1 MARLSTVIIFL
12 FLFSFQAQA
21 KSPPPGTGTT
31 DIPANI
37 LIMLDKS
44 GSMENTLETDTASQY
59 VTDVQVD
66 SSGNIYF
73 LEYLNNR
80 IKVFDSAGTYL
91 RSFGSYGS
99 GCNQMAYPRQFQIFN
114 DEIYIVNS
122 GFARISKLSL
132 TGQCIASNSTSWT
145 NPVSI
150 AVNNSYIFVGHT
162 NNVISKYATANLA
175 QTGYQV
181 MNSGNVNFAPGMSL
195 NSAGNR
201 LIVASWRTSKISEY
215 TVSGNNLT
223 YVNGAGGSASSANG
237 KFNIAIDAAYDSSGN
252 IYATDHNNHR
262 IQKFNSSLVY
272 QAKYGSRSNN
282 SPFHYP
288 YGMGIDSSDNIYVG
302 DFRNHSIRKFN
313 TSLALTTSFGGVVET
328 RLSSAKKVIKKIV
341 ADTNLTAGANFG
353 LMEWSGKGT
362 GGYAKIRVGIS
373 DNGAQLIYS
382 DVDSIRSKGG
392 TNLRFAM
399 REARNYFT
407 TGKTTSQN
415 IGMVDNWDLTCSLNF
430 LIVISDGFW
439 QNNSNVVQVAN
450 DLRLTH
456 NVKTFAVGYALG
468 GSNSN
473 YSTLATAGGT
483 KNPLYAENEA
493 ELLAKLTDA
502 IKQAISGRLTFT
514 TPAVMSD
521 VSRNNFVYQSTFE
534 YETDK
539 QWKGSL
545 KKYQLNTDGTFGS
558 ALWDAADKLNSK
570 TSSTRNIWTPEIGT
584 GLNNFTTAN
593 RDLLKSKIFPNI
605 PPTDT
610 EADNLINF
618 IRGID
623 TYDQDED
630 NNTTESIHKLADIYH
645 SDLIVVANPEASAVD
660 DNTSNF
666 QKKDSYYRLQ
676 NNYNNFKSGAT
687 CGGPCANRTEIVY
700 AGANNGIL
708 HAFKASDGEEL
719 WGYIPPNVLGVLE
732 KIPSSKAKSTN
743 AIYGIDGSPVAKDIY
758 FDDTPNDGKDNPR
771 WRTILLSGLG
781 AGGKGMFALDVTDP
795 SSPTH
800 LFAFNNDETNK
811 IVQHW
816 DANVTKF
823 EFGYVGGN
831 ISPEYDYSKL
841 GETWSTP
848 RIIRIKIDGKDRWV
862 AVFGGG
868 YNGGVNPNVGS
879 AVFVIDLE
887 NEGKVLKVIDI
898 EDTAAQSYSWTGRLF
913 KRNSA
918 LTKKT
923 TGADENTKFTY
934 SPAEA
939 CFDSSIGESFIAE
952 FSPAVGHT
960 LHFRDKSGST
970 TVSCIDYVEFDQAWP
985 NTREGGP
992 PKPDHGD
999 YTFRR
1004 YKNDIV
1010 NSLPADLS
1018 VITADGTNKANYN
1031 GALIYATDLE
1041 GKITKIDLTEDFVM
1055 DTDQNSSTYNSIIRS
1070 DASDKE
1076 IHQTTLFT
1084 AEATSANGRNIFTRP
1099 EVTINSDNNLW
1110 LYFGTGN
1117 TQKLQAQS
1125 SQIQNRIYGIKDVNF
1140 PNFVEVN
1147 PTGNVSMCKTAPT
1160 CPSGTDLGWYVD
1172 LDNAKKLTAE
1182 PTVDRD
1188 RVYFPLYEPSAT
1200 NNKCGVGDAYFTAY
1214 DTKCGES
1221 LLNVNM
1227 GKGVLSKVV
1236 KQGDNLYIGI
1246 AGDAKNNIDGFTAKD
1261 NLITGKSKAQEIS
1274 GAVQLESWKE
1284 NY

>member
-1 MARLSTVIIFL
+1 MARLTTVIIFLFL

-44 GSMENTLETDTASQY
+44 GSMSDALASNTVTQY
-59 VTDVQVD
+59 PIDVAAD
-66 SSGNIYF
+66 SSGNVYV
-73 LEYLNNR
+73 LEYANNR
-80 IKVFDSAGTYL
+80 IKVFDSAGTFL
-91 RSFGSYGS
+91 RSFGGYGS
-99 GCNQMAYPRQFQIFN
+99 GCNQWKYARQFTIFN
-114 DEIYIVNS
+114 DQVYLADHQGNRVL
-122 GFARISKLSL
+122 KLSL
-132 TGQCIASNSTSWT
+132 TGQCIGSGLTYFT
-145 NPVSI
+145 KPFGI
-150 AVNNSYIFVGHT
+150 AVNSNYVFVGNYGNT
-162 NNVISKYATANLA
+162 IETLATGNLA
-175 QTGYQV
+175 RTGYQ
-181 MNSGNVNFAPGMSL
+181 NVAGGVNLSIGMSL
-195 NSAGNR
+195 NSAGNK
-201 LIVASWRTSKISEY
+201 LTVASFFNHKVFEF

-223 YVNGAGGSASSANG
+223 YVNAAGTSQSSANG
-237 KFNIAIDAAYDSSGN
+237 SFNSPVDTAYDSSGN
-252 IYATDHNNHR
+252 IYVVERDNDR

-272 QAKYGSRSNN
+272 QAKQGSFSRTSAFY
-282 SPFHYP
+282 SP
-288 YGMGIDSSDNIYVG
+288 YGMFIDSSDNIYVA
-302 DFRNHSIRKFN
+302 DFTNQTTRKFN
-313 TSLALTTSFGGVVET
+313 TSLTETATFGGKSGT
-328 RLSSAKKVIKKIV
+328 KLSGAKNVIKKIV
-341 ADTNLTAGANFG
+341 SDTNLTAGANFG
-353 LMEWSGKGT
+353 LMEWSSS
-362 GGYAKIRVGIS
+362 ANIRVGITN
-373 DNGAQLIYS
+373 NGARFIYS
-382 DVDSIRSKGG
+382 NVDGISANGG
-392 TNLRFAM
+392 TNLARAM
-399 REARNYFT
+399 RTARDYFRS
-407 TGKTTSQN
+407 GV
-415 IGMVDNWDLTCSLNF
+415 VDNWDLTCSLNF
-430 LIVISDGFW
+430 LIVISDGYW
-439 QNNSNVVQVAN
+439 QSNNEVVTVAN
-450 DLRLTH
+450 QIR
-456 NVKTFAVGYALG
+456 NVDNIQTFAVGYALG

-473 YSTLATAGGT
+473 YSALATAGGT
-483 KNPLYAENEA
+483 TNPLYAENET
-493 ELLAKLTDA
+493 ELLAKITDA

-558 ALWDAADKLNSK
+558 VLWDAADKLNSK
-570 TSSTRNIWTPEIGT
+570 TSSTRNIWTSVIGT
-584 GLNNFTTAN
+584 GYNNFTTAN
-593 RDLLKSKIFPNI
+593 RDLLKSKMFPNI
-605 PPTDT
+605 TPTDT
-610 EADNLINF
+610 EVDNLINF

-623 TYDQDED
+623 TYDQDAD
-630 NNTTESIHKLADIYH
+630 NNKTETIHKLADIYH

-687 CGGPCANRTEIVY
+687 CGGPCANRAEIIY

-732 KIPSSKAKSTN
+732 KIPSSKANSTN

-795 SSPTH
+795 NSPTH

-811 IVQHW
+811 FVEHW
-816 DANVTKF
+816 DVNASKF
-823 EFGYVGGN
+823 EFGYVSGN
-831 ISPEYDYSKL
+831 IAPEYDYSKL

-848 RIIRIKIDGKDRWV
+848 RIIRIKVDGKDRWV

-898 EDTAAQSYSWTGRLF
+898 KDEAAS
-913 KRNSA
+913 
-918 LTKKT
+918 
-923 TGADENTKFTY
+923 D
-934 SPAEA
+934 
-939 CFDSSIGESFIAE
+939 IA
-952 FSPAVGHT
+952 
-960 LHFRDKSGST
+960 
-970 TVSCIDYVEFDQAWP
+970 
-985 NTREGGP
+985 
-992 PKPDHGD
+992 
-999 YTFRR
+999 
-1004 YKNDIV
+1004 

-1041 GKITKIDLTEDFVM
+1041 GKITKIDLTEDFVT

-1160 CPSGTDLGWYVD
+1160 CPSGTDLGWYVN
-1172 LDNAKKLTAE
+1172 LNNAKKLTAE

-1200 NNKCGVGDAYFTAY
+1200 NNRCGIGNAYFTAY
-1214 DTKCGES
+1214 DTKCGNS

-1236 KQGDNLYIGI
+1236 KQGDNLYIGLAGEAKGNI
-1246 AGDAKNNIDGFTAKD
+1246 AGFTAKD

>member
-44 GSMENTLETDTASQY
+44 GSMRDALASNTVTQY
-59 VTDVQVD
+59 PIDVAAD
-66 SSGNIYF
+66 SSGNVYV
-73 LEYLNNR
+73 LEYANNR
-80 IKVFDSAGTYL
+80 IKVFDSAGTFL
-91 RSFGSYGS
+91 RSFGGYGS
-99 GCNQMAYPRQFQIFN
+99 GCNQWKYARQFTIFN
-114 DEIYIVNS
+114 DQVYLADHQGNRVL
-122 GFARISKLSL
+122 KLSL
-132 TGQCIASNSTSWT
+132 TGQCIGSGLTYFT
-145 NPVSI
+145 KPFGI
-150 AVNNSYIFVGHT
+150 AVNSNYVFVGNYGNT
-162 NNVISKYATANLA
+162 IETLATGNLA
-175 QTGYQV
+175 RTGYQ
-181 MNSGNVNFAPGMSL
+181 NVAGGVNLSIGMSL
-195 NSAGNR
+195 NSAGNK
-201 LIVASWRTSKISEY
+201 LIVASFFNHKVFEF

-223 YVNGAGGSASSANG
+223 YVNAAGTSQSSANG
-237 KFNIAIDAAYDSSGN
+237 SFNRPVDAAYDSSGN
-252 IYATDHNNHR
+252 IYVVERDNDR

-272 QAKYGSRSNN
+272 QAKQGSFSRTSAFYN
-282 SPFHYP
+282 P
-288 YGMGIDSSDNIYVG
+288 YGMFIDSSDNIYVA
-302 DFRNHSIRKFN
+302 DFTNQTTRKFN
-313 TSLALTTSFGGVVET
+313 TSLSQTATFGGKSGT
-328 RLSSAKKVIKKIV
+328 KLSSAKKVIKQIV
-341 ADTNLTAGANFG
+341 SDTNLTAGANFG
-353 LMEWSGKGT
+353 LMEWSSS
-362 GGYAKIRVGIS
+362 ANIRVGITN
-373 DNGAQLIYS
+373 NGARFIYS
-382 DVDSIRSKGG
+382 NVDGISANGG
-392 TNLRFAM
+392 TNLAKAM
-399 REARNYFT
+399 RTARDYFRS
-407 TGKTTSQN
+407 GV
-415 IGMVDNWDLTCSLNF
+415 VDNWDLTCSLNF
-430 LIVISDGFW
+430 LIVISDGYW
-439 QNNSNVVQVAN
+439 QSNNQVVTVAN
-450 DLRLTH
+450 QIRKVD
-456 NVKTFAVGYALG
+456 NIQTFAVGYALG

-473 YSTLATAGGT
+473 YSSLATAGGT
-483 KNPLYAENEA
+483 TNPLYAENET
-493 ELLAKLTDA
+493 ELLAKITDA

-521 VSRNNFVYQSTFE
+521 VSRNNFIYQSTFE

-558 ALWDAADKLNSK
+558 AQWDAADKLNSK
-570 TSSTRNIWTPEIGT
+570 TSSTRNIWTPVIGT

-593 RDLLKSKIFPNI
+593 RDLLKSKMFPNI
-605 PPTDT
+605 TPTDT
-610 EADNLINF
+610 EVDNLINF

-623 TYDQDED
+623 TYDQDAD
-630 NNTTESIHKLADIYH
+630 NNKTESIHKLADIYH

-660 DNTSNF
+660 DNTANF

-687 CGGPCANRTEIVY
+687 CGGPCANRAEIIY

-732 KIPSSKAKSTN
+732 KIPSSKANSTN

-758 FDDTPNDGKDNPR
+758 FDDTPNDGVDNPR

-781 AGGKGMFALDVTDP
+781 AGGKGMFALDITDP
-795 SSPTH
+795 NSPTH

-811 IVQHW
+811 FVEHW
-816 DANVTKF
+816 DANASKF

-831 ISPEYDYSKL
+831 IAPEYDYRKL

-848 RIIRIKIDGKDRWV
+848 RIIRIKVDGKDRWV

-887 NEGKVLKVIDI
+887 NEGKVLKVINI
-898 EDTAAQSYSWTGRLF
+898 KTQAAQIINTWRTFIGSSHSFLLNNRTELDISRLF
-913 KRNSA
+913 PN
-918 LTKKT
+918 LT
-923 TGADENTKFTY
+923 
-934 SPAEA
+934 
-939 CFDSSIGESFIAE
+939 FDLSKGESVKVETTNSLQPILSFSGTGDVKTVTKASFPTWRPGYIIISKMKVDIA
-952 FSPAVGHT
+952 
-960 LHFRDKSGST
+960 
-970 TVSCIDYVEFDQAWP
+970 
-985 NTREGGP
+985 
-992 PKPDHGD
+992 
-999 YTFRR
+999 
-1004 YKNDIV
+1004 

-1041 GKITKIDLTEDFVM
+1041 GKITKIDLTENFVM
-1055 DTDQNSSTYNSIIRS
+1055 DTDQNSPTYNSIIRS
-1070 DASDKE
+1070 DVSDKE

-1160 CPSGTDLGWYVD
+1160 CPSGTDLGWYVN

-1188 RVYFPLYEPSAT
+1188 RVYFPLYEPSST
-1200 NNKCGVGDAYFTAY
+1200 NNKCGVGNAYFTAY
-1214 DTKCGES
+1214 DTKCGNS

-1236 KQGDNLYIGI
+1236 KQGDNLYIGL
-1246 AGDAKNNIDGFTAKD
+1246 AGEAKDNIDGFTAKD

>member
-1 MARLSTVIIFL
+1 MARLTTVIIFLFL

-44 GSMENTLETDTASQY
+44 GSMSDALASNTVTQY
-59 VTDVQVD
+59 PIDVAAD
-66 SSGNIYF
+66 SSGNVYV
-73 LEYLNNR
+73 LEYANNR
-80 IKVFDSAGTYL
+80 IKVFDSAGTFL
-91 RSFGSYGS
+91 RSFGGYGS
-99 GCNQMAYPRQFQIFN
+99 GCNQWKYARQFTIFN
-114 DEIYIVNS
+114 DQVYLADHQGNRVL
-122 GFARISKLSL
+122 KLSL
-132 TGQCIASNSTSWT
+132 TGQCIGSGLTYFT
-145 NPVSI
+145 KPFGI
-150 AVNNSYIFVGHT
+150 AVNSNYVFVGNYGNT
-162 NNVISKYATANLA
+162 IETLATGNLA
-175 QTGYQV
+175 RTGYQ
-181 MNSGNVNFAPGMSL
+181 NVAGGVNLSIGMSL
-195 NSAGNR
+195 NSAGNK
-201 LIVASWRTSKISEY
+201 LTVASFFNHKVFEF

-223 YVNGAGGSASSANG
+223 YVNAAGTSQSSANG
-237 KFNIAIDAAYDSSGN
+237 SFNSPVDTAYDSSGN
-252 IYATDHNNHR
+252 IYVVERDNDR

-272 QAKYGSRSNN
+272 QAKQGSFSRTSAFY
-282 SPFHYP
+282 SP
-288 YGMGIDSSDNIYVG
+288 YGMFIDSSDNIYVA
-302 DFRNHSIRKFN
+302 DFTNQTTRKFN
-313 TSLALTTSFGGVVET
+313 TSLTETATFGGKSGT
-328 RLSSAKKVIKKIV
+328 KLSGAKNVIKKIV
-341 ADTNLTAGANFG
+341 SDTNLTAGANFG
-353 LMEWSGKGT
+353 LMEWSSS
-362 GGYAKIRVGIS
+362 ANIRVGITN
-373 DNGAQLIYS
+373 NGARFIYS
-382 DVDSIRSKGG
+382 NVDGISANGG
-392 TNLRFAM
+392 TNLARAM
-399 REARNYFT
+399 RTARDYFRS
-407 TGKTTSQN
+407 GV
-415 IGMVDNWDLTCSLNF
+415 VDNWDLTCSLNF
-430 LIVISDGFW
+430 LIVISDGYW
-439 QNNSNVVQVAN
+439 QSNNEVVTVAN
-450 DLRLTH
+450 QIR
-456 NVKTFAVGYALG
+456 NVDNIQTFAVGYALG

-473 YSTLATAGGT
+473 YSALATAGGT
-483 KNPLYAENEA
+483 TNPLYAENET
-493 ELLAKLTDA
+493 ELLAKITDA

-558 ALWDAADKLNSK
+558 VLWDAADKLNSK
-570 TSSTRNIWTPEIGT
+570 TSSTRNIWTSVIGT
-584 GLNNFTTAN
+584 GYNNFTTAN
-593 RDLLKSKIFPNI
+593 RDLLKSKMFPNI
-605 PPTDT
+605 TPTDT
-610 EADNLINF
+610 EVDNLINF

-623 TYDQDED
+623 TYDQDAD
-630 NNTTESIHKLADIYH
+630 NNKTETIHKLADIYH

-687 CGGPCANRTEIVY
+687 CGGPCANRAEIIY

-732 KIPSSKAKSTN
+732 KIPSSKANSTN

-795 SSPTH
+795 NSPTH

-811 IVQHW
+811 FVEHW
-816 DANVTKF
+816 DVNASKF

-831 ISPEYDYSKL
+831 ITPEYDYRKL

-848 RIIRIKIDGKDRWV
+848 RIIRIKVDGKDRWV

-898 EDTAAQSYSWTGRLF
+898 KDEAAS
-913 KRNSA
+913 
-918 LTKKT
+918 
-923 TGADENTKFTY
+923 D
-934 SPAEA
+934 
-939 CFDSSIGESFIAE
+939 IA
-952 FSPAVGHT
+952 
-960 LHFRDKSGST
+960 
-970 TVSCIDYVEFDQAWP
+970 
-985 NTREGGP
+985 
-992 PKPDHGD
+992 
-999 YTFRR
+999 
-1004 YKNDIV
+1004 

-1041 GKITKIDLTEDFVM
+1041 GKITKIDLTEDFVT

-1160 CPSGTDLGWYVD
+1160 CPSGTDLGWYVN
-1172 LDNAKKLTAE
+1172 LNNAKKLTAE

-1200 NNKCGVGDAYFTAY
+1200 NNRCGIGNAYFTAY
-1214 DTKCGES
+1214 DTKCGNS

-1236 KQGDNLYIGI
+1236 KQGDNLYIGLAGEAKGNI
-1246 AGDAKNNIDGFTAKD
+1246 AGFTAKD

>member
-1 MARLSTVIIFL
+1 MARLTTVIIFLFL

-44 GSMENTLETDTASQY
+44 GSMRDALASNTVTQY
-59 VTDVQVD
+59 PIDVAAD
-66 SSGNIYF
+66 SSGNVYV
-73 LEYLNNR
+73 LEYANNR
-80 IKVFDSAGTYL
+80 IKVFDSAGTFL
-91 RSFGSYGS
+91 RSFGGYGS
-99 GCNQMAYPRQFQIFN
+99 GCNQWKYARQFTIFN
-114 DEIYIVNS
+114 DQVYLADLQGNRVL
-122 GFARISKLSL
+122 KLSL
-132 TGQCIASNSTSWT
+132 TGQCIGSGFTYFT
-145 NPVSI
+145 RPFGI
-150 AVNNSYIFVGHT
+150 AVNSNYVFVGNYGNT
-162 NNVISKYATANLA
+162 IETLATGNLA
-175 QTGYQV
+175 RTGYQ
-181 MNSGNVNFAPGMSL
+181 NVAGGVNLSIGMSL
-195 NSAGNR
+195 NSAGNK
-201 LIVASWRTSKISEY
+201 LIVASFFNHKVFEF

-223 YVNGAGGSASSANG
+223 YVNAAGTSQSSANG
-237 KFNIAIDAAYDSSGN
+237 SFNGPVDAAYDSSGN
-252 IYATDHNNHR
+252 IYVVERDNDR

-272 QAKYGSRSNN
+272 QAKQGSFSRTSAFYN
-282 SPFHYP
+282 P
-288 YGMGIDSSDNIYVG
+288 YGMFIDSSDNIYVA
-302 DFRNHSIRKFN
+302 DFTNQTTRKFN
-313 TSLALTTSFGGVVET
+313 TSLTETATFGGRSGT
-328 RLSSAKKVIKKIV
+328 KLSSAKNVIKKIV
-341 ADTNLTAGANFG
+341 SDTNLTAGANFG
-353 LMEWSGKGT
+353 LMEWSSS
-362 GGYAKIRVGIS
+362 ANIRVGITN
-373 DNGAQLIYS
+373 NGARFIYS
-382 DVDSIRSKGG
+382 NVDGISANGG
-392 TNLRFAM
+392 TNLARAM
-399 REARNYFT
+399 RTARDYFRS
-407 TGKTTSQN
+407 GV
-415 IGMVDNWDLTCSLNF
+415 VDNWDLTCSLNF
-430 LIVISDGFW
+430 LIVISDGYW
-439 QNNSNVVQVAN
+439 QSNNQVVTVAN
-450 DLRLTH
+450 QMR
-456 NVKTFAVGYALG
+456 NVDNIQTFAVGYALG

-473 YSTLATAGGT
+473 YSSLATAGGT
-483 KNPLYAENEA
+483 TNPLYAENET
-493 ELLAKLTDA
+493 ELLAKITDA

-558 ALWDAADKLNSK
+558 VLWDAADKLNSK
-570 TSSTRNIWTPEIGT
+570 TSSTRNIWTSVIGT
-584 GLNNFTTAN
+584 GYNNFTTAN
-593 RDLLKSKIFPNI
+593 RDLLKSKMFPNI
-605 PPTDT
+605 TPTDT
-610 EADNLINF
+610 EVDNLINF

-623 TYDQDED
+623 TYDQDAD
-630 NNTTESIHKLADIYH
+630 NNKTETIHKLADIYH

-687 CGGPCANRTEIVY
+687 CGGPCANRAEIIY

-732 KIPSSKAKSTN
+732 KIPSSKANSTN

-795 SSPTH
+795 NSPTH

-811 IVQHW
+811 FVEHW
-816 DANVTKF
+816 DVNASKF

-831 ISPEYDYSKL
+831 ITPEYDYRKL

-848 RIIRIKIDGKDRWV
+848 RIIRIKVDGKDRWV

-898 EDTAAQSYSWTGRLF
+898 KDEAAS
-913 KRNSA
+913 
-918 LTKKT
+918 
-923 TGADENTKFTY
+923 D
-934 SPAEA
+934 
-939 CFDSSIGESFIAE
+939 IA
-952 FSPAVGHT
+952 
-960 LHFRDKSGST
+960 
-970 TVSCIDYVEFDQAWP
+970 
-985 NTREGGP
+985 
-992 PKPDHGD
+992 
-999 YTFRR
+999 
-1004 YKNDIV
+1004 

-1041 GKITKIDLTEDFVM
+1041 GKITKIDLTEDFVT

-1160 CPSGTDLGWYVD
+1160 CPSGTDLGWYVN
-1172 LDNAKKLTAE
+1172 LNNAKKLTAE

-1200 NNKCGVGDAYFTAY
+1200 NNRCGIGNAYFTAY
-1214 DTKCGES
+1214 DTKCGNS

-1236 KQGDNLYIGI
+1236 KQGDNLYIGL
-1246 AGDAKNNIDGFTAKD
+1246 AGEAKGNIDGFTAKD
-1261 NLITGKSKAQEIS
+1261 NLITGKSDADEIS

>member
-1 MARLSTVIIFL
+1 MARLTTVIIFLFL

-44 GSMENTLETDTASQY
+44 GSMRDALASNTVTQY
-59 VTDVQVD
+59 PIDVAAD
-66 SSGNIYF
+66 SSGNVYV
-73 LEYLNNR
+73 LEYANNR
-80 IKVFDSAGTYL
+80 IKVFDSAGTFL
-91 RSFGSYGS
+91 RSFGGYGS
-99 GCNQMAYPRQFQIFN
+99 GCNQWKYARQFTIFN
-114 DEIYIVNS
+114 DQVYLADLQGNRVL
-122 GFARISKLSL
+122 KLSL
-132 TGQCIASNSTSWT
+132 TGQCIGSGFTYFT
-145 NPVSI
+145 RPFGI
-150 AVNNSYIFVGHT
+150 AVNSNYVFVGNYGNT
-162 NNVISKYATANLA
+162 IETLATGNLA
-175 QTGYQV
+175 RTGYQ
-181 MNSGNVNFAPGMSL
+181 NVAGGVNLSIGMSL
-195 NSAGNR
+195 NSAGNK
-201 LIVASWRTSKISEY
+201 LIVASFFNHKVFEF

-223 YVNGAGGSASSANG
+223 YVNAAGTSQSSANG
-237 KFNIAIDAAYDSSGN
+237 SFNGPVDAAYDSSGN
-252 IYATDHNNHR
+252 IYVVERDNDR

-272 QAKYGSRSNN
+272 QAKQGSFSRTSAFYN
-282 SPFHYP
+282 P
-288 YGMGIDSSDNIYVG
+288 YGMFIDSSDNIYVA
-302 DFRNHSIRKFN
+302 DFTNQTTRKFN
-313 TSLALTTSFGGVVET
+313 TSLTETATFGGRSGT
-328 RLSSAKKVIKKIV
+328 KLSSAKNVIKKIV
-341 ADTNLTAGANFG
+341 SDTNLTAGANFG
-353 LMEWSGKGT
+353 LMEWSSS
-362 GGYAKIRVGIS
+362 ANIRVGITN
-373 DNGAQLIYS
+373 NGARFIYS
-382 DVDSIRSKGG
+382 NVDGISANGG
-392 TNLRFAM
+392 TNLARAM
-399 REARNYFT
+399 RTARDYFRS
-407 TGKTTSQN
+407 GV
-415 IGMVDNWDLTCSLNF
+415 VDNWDLTCSLNF
-430 LIVISDGFW
+430 LIVISDGYW
-439 QNNSNVVQVAN
+439 QSNNQVVTVAN
-450 DLRLTH
+450 QMR
-456 NVKTFAVGYALG
+456 NVDNIQTFAVGYALG

-473 YSTLATAGGT
+473 YSSLATAGGT
-483 KNPLYAENEA
+483 TNPLYAENET
-493 ELLAKLTDA
+493 ELLAKITDA

-558 ALWDAADKLNSK
+558 VLWDAADKLNSK
-570 TSSTRNIWTPEIGT
+570 TSSTRNIWTSVIGT
-584 GLNNFTTAN
+584 GYNNFTTAN
-593 RDLLKSKIFPNI
+593 RDLLKSKMFPNI
-605 PPTDT
+605 TPTDT
-610 EADNLINF
+610 EVDNLINF

-623 TYDQDED
+623 TYDQDAD
-630 NNTTESIHKLADIYH
+630 NNKTETIHKLADIYH

-687 CGGPCANRTEIVY
+687 CGGPCANRAEIIY

-732 KIPSSKAKSTN
+732 KIPSSKANSTN

-795 SSPTH
+795 NSPTH

-811 IVQHW
+811 FVEHW
-816 DANVTKF
+816 DVNASKF

-831 ISPEYDYSKL
+831 ITPEYDYRKL

-848 RIIRIKIDGKDRWV
+848 RIIRIKVDGKDRWV

-898 EDTAAQSYSWTGRLF
+898 KDEAAS
-913 KRNSA
+913 
-918 LTKKT
+918 
-923 TGADENTKFTY
+923 D
-934 SPAEA
+934 
-939 CFDSSIGESFIAE
+939 IA
-952 FSPAVGHT
+952 
-960 LHFRDKSGST
+960 
-970 TVSCIDYVEFDQAWP
+970 
-985 NTREGGP
+985 
-992 PKPDHGD
+992 
-999 YTFRR
+999 
-1004 YKNDIV
+1004 

-1041 GKITKIDLTEDFVM
+1041 GKITKIDLTEDFVT

-1160 CPSGTDLGWYVD
+1160 CPSGTDLGWYVN
-1172 LDNAKKLTAE
+1172 LNNAKKLTAE

-1188 RVYFPLYEPSAT
+1188 RVYFPLYEPSST

>member
-1 MARLSTVIIFL
+1 MARLTTVIIFLFL

-44 GSMENTLETDTASQY
+44 GSMRDALASNTVTQY
-59 VTDVQVD
+59 PIDVAAD
-66 SSGNIYF
+66 SSGNVYV
-73 LEYLNNR
+73 LEYANNR
-80 IKVFDSAGTYL
+80 IKVFDSAGTFL
-91 RSFGSYGS
+91 RSFGGYGS
-99 GCNQMAYPRQFQIFN
+99 GCNQWKYARQFTIFN
-114 DEIYIVNS
+114 DQVYLADLQGNRVL
-122 GFARISKLSL
+122 KLSL
-132 TGQCIASNSTSWT
+132 TGQCIGSGFTYFT
-145 NPVSI
+145 RPFGI
-150 AVNNSYIFVGHT
+150 AVNSNYVFVGNYGNT
-162 NNVISKYATANLA
+162 IETLATGNLA
-175 QTGYQV
+175 RTGYQ
-181 MNSGNVNFAPGMSL
+181 NVAGGVNLSIGMSL
-195 NSAGNR
+195 NSAGNK
-201 LIVASWRTSKISEY
+201 LIVASFFNHKVFEF

-223 YVNGAGGSASSANG
+223 YVNAAGTSQSSANG
-237 KFNIAIDAAYDSSGN
+237 SFNRPVDAAYDSSGN
-252 IYATDHNNHR
+252 IYVVERDNDR

-272 QAKYGSRSNN
+272 QAKQGSFSRTSAFYN
-282 SPFHYP
+282 P
-288 YGMGIDSSDNIYVG
+288 YGMFIDSSDNIYVA
-302 DFRNHSIRKFN
+302 DFTNQTTRKFN
-313 TSLALTTSFGGVVET
+313 TSLTETATFGGRSGT
-328 RLSSAKKVIKKIV
+328 KLSSAKNVIKKIV
-341 ADTNLTAGANFG
+341 SDTNLTAGANFG
-353 LMEWSGKGT
+353 LMEWSSS
-362 GGYAKIRVGIS
+362 ANIRVGITN
-373 DNGAQLIYS
+373 NGARFIYS
-382 DVDSIRSKGG
+382 NVDGISANGG
-392 TNLRFAM
+392 TNLARAM
-399 REARNYFT
+399 RTARDYFRS
-407 TGKTTSQN
+407 GV
-415 IGMVDNWDLTCSLNF
+415 VDNWDLTCSLNF
-430 LIVISDGFW
+430 LIVISDGYW
-439 QNNSNVVQVAN
+439 QSNNQVVTVAN
-450 DLRLTH
+450 QMR
-456 NVKTFAVGYALG
+456 NVDNIQTFAVGYALG

-473 YSTLATAGGT
+473 YSSLATAGGT
-483 KNPLYAENEA
+483 TNPLYAENET
-493 ELLAKLTDA
+493 ELLAKITDA

-558 ALWDAADKLNSK
+558 VLWDAADKLNSK
-570 TSSTRNIWTPEIGT
+570 TSSTRNIWTSVIGT
-584 GLNNFTTAN
+584 GYNNFTTAN
-593 RDLLKSKIFPNI
+593 RDLLKSKMFPNI
-605 PPTDT
+605 TPTDT
-610 EADNLINF
+610 EVDNLINF

-623 TYDQDED
+623 TYDQDAD
-630 NNTTESIHKLADIYH
+630 NNKTETIHKLADIYH

-687 CGGPCANRTEIVY
+687 CGGPCANRAEIIY

-732 KIPSSKAKSTN
+732 KIPSSKANSTN

-795 SSPTH
+795 NSPTH

-811 IVQHW
+811 FVEHW
-816 DANVTKF
+816 DVNASKF

-831 ISPEYDYSKL
+831 ITPEYDYRKL

-848 RIIRIKIDGKDRWV
+848 RIIRIKVDGKDRWV

-898 EDTAAQSYSWTGRLF
+898 KDEAAS
-913 KRNSA
+913 
-918 LTKKT
+918 
-923 TGADENTKFTY
+923 D
-934 SPAEA
+934 
-939 CFDSSIGESFIAE
+939 IA
-952 FSPAVGHT
+952 
-960 LHFRDKSGST
+960 
-970 TVSCIDYVEFDQAWP
+970 
-985 NTREGGP
+985 
-992 PKPDHGD
+992 
-999 YTFRR
+999 
-1004 YKNDIV
+1004 

-1041 GKITKIDLTEDFVM
+1041 GKITKIDLTEDFVT

-1160 CPSGTDLGWYVD
+1160 CPSGTDLGWYVN
-1172 LDNAKKLTAE
+1172 LNNAKKLTAE

-1200 NNKCGVGDAYFTAY
+1200 NNRCGIGNAYFTAY
-1214 DTKCGES
+1214 DTKCGNS

-1236 KQGDNLYIGI
+1236 KQGDNLYIGL
-1246 AGDAKNNIDGFTAKD
+1246 AGEAKGNIDGFTAKD
-1261 NLITGKSKAQEIS
+1261 NLITGKSDADEIS